1 MGELT
6 LILGPARSGKSS
18 LAVEMAR
25 RDGGSVLY
33 IATSETLDD
42 EMRER
47 AAKHRA
53 GRPDGWTTLEEPLDL
68 PARLLSQERFDV
80 YVLDCATVW
89 VSNLLLSQT
98 SADGEGWDNR
108 LERVLAPVRALI
120 EWQRAASAKLIV
132 VSNEV
137 GASVVPEYELG
148 RLYRDALGRTNQL
161 LAAAADRFYCMVAG
175 FYLDMKA
182 AGARRLGEGES

>member
-98 SADGEGWDNR
+98 SADGEGWDEEVSTSTHGDETVAVIEQPR
-108 LERVLAPVRALI
+108 GALI
-120 EWQRAASAKLIV
+120 ASATV
-132 VSNEV
+132 QCPAQG
-137 GASVVPEYELG
+137 GASYG
-148 RLYRDALGRTNQL
+148 
-161 LAAAADRFYCMVAG
+161 
-175 FYLDMKA
+175 
-182 AGARRLGEGES
+182 